1 MTDDVM
7 LRLARI
13 LGAQR
18 HVPVEP
24 WVVDHVFSR
33 AEQIERALPS
43 KAASPP
49 MASEKLMAEPDTST
63 PVTSSI
69 SAEGEALLK
78 RAVPASQGARPPCQ
92 AATPPYDRSSEIEI
106 ATAWIRQ
113 KLNGRTKAR
122 ATDFADW
129 NGAEGDLKAAKK
141 QLGITS
147 KKIRN
152 QWWWITA

>member
-1 MTDDVM
+1 MDDVM

-18 HVPVEP
+18 YVPVEP

-33 AEQIERALPS
+33 AEQIERAKPS

-49 MASEKLMAEPDTST
+49 KANENLMAEPDTST
-63 PVTSSI
+63 PVTSPTSL
-69 SAEGEALLK
+69 EGEALLK
-78 RAVPASQGARPPCQ
+78 RAMPASQGAMPPYQ
-92 AATPPYDRSSEIEI
+92 AAMPPYDRSSEIEN

-129 NGAEGDLKAAKK
+129 NGTDSDFKAAKK
-141 QLGITS
+141 RLGITS